1 MKYTEKLG
9 LRLPEGSDKFDIED
23 FNENF
28 GTLDESLV
36 PGENGFDTGGEPIY
50 LRQDIDQYHSYTAGM
65 SSEGELDLT
74 VGVKRGSR
82 YDPYKAAQTHYY
94 YDEEGAVVVAETA
107 ADIVRLRAGES
118 VLEVT
123 EEGVTFNGKPLGGGS
138 QPIGQAVGI
147 LSGVTSSIIGQAE
160 EVTENGI

>member
-1 MKYTEKLG
+1 MNYTEKLG

-28 GTLDESLV
+28 GALDESLV

-65 SSEGELDLT
+65 SSEGEFDLT
-74 VGVKRGSR
+74 VGVKRGAR
-82 YDPYKAAQTHYY
+82 YDHYKEAVTHYR
-94 YDEEGAVVVAETA
+94 YDEEESVASAETV

-138 QPIGQAVGI
+138 QPIGQTVGI
-147 LSGVTSSIIGQAE
+147 LSGVTGSATGILR
-160 EVTENGI
+160 EVTE

>member
-1 MKYTEKLG
+1 MRYTEKLG
-9 LRLPEGSDKFDIED
+9 LRLPEGADKFDIEE

-28 GTLDESLV
+28 ATLDNSLV
-36 PGENGFDTGGEPIY
+36 PGENGFVTDGEPIY
-50 LRQDIDQYHSYTAGM
+50 LWADTDQYHSYTAGM
-65 SSEGELDLT
+65 DSEGELDLT

-94 YDEEGAVVVAETA
+94 YDEEEAVGVAETA

-138 QPIGQAVGI
+138 QPIGQLVGI
-147 LSGVTSSIIGQAE
+147 LSGVTDSVIGTLE
-160 EVTENGI
+160 EVTE

>member
-1 MKYTEKLG
+1 MRYTEKLG

-23 FNENF
+23 INENTR
-28 GTLDESLV
+28 TLDDALV
-36 PGENGFDTGGEPIY
+36 PGENGFVTDGEPIY
-50 LRQDIDQYHSYTAGM
+50 LWEDTDQYHSYTAGM
-65 SSEGELDLT
+65 DSEGELDLT

-94 YDEEGAVVVAETA
+94 YDEEEAVGVAETA

-147 LSGVTSSIIGQAE
+147 LSGVTSSVIGQAE
-160 EVTENGI
+160 EVTE

>member
-28 GTLDESLV
+28 GTLDNSLV
-36 PGENGFDTGGEPIY
+36 PGENGFVTDGKPIY
-50 LRQDIDQYHSYTAGM
+50 LWEDTDQYHSYTAGM
-65 SSEGELDLT
+65 DGEGELDLT

-138 QPIGQAVGI
+138 QPIGQLVGI
-147 LSGVTSSIIGQAE
+147 LSGVTDSVIGTLE
-160 EVTENGI
+160 EVTE

>member
-1 MKYTEKLG
+1 MNYTEKLG
-9 LRLPEGSDKFDIED
+9 LRLPEGADKFDIED

-28 GTLDESLV
+28 GALDESLV

-123 EEGVTFNGKPLGGGS
+123 EEGVTFNGKPLGGT
-138 QPIGQAVGI
+138 QPIGQAVGK
-147 LSGVTSSIIGQAE
+147 LSGVTDSVIGTLE
-160 EVTENGI
+160 EVTE

>member
-28 GTLDESLV
+28 GTLDNSLV
-36 PGENGFDTGGEPIY
+36 PGENGFVTDGKPIY
-50 LRQDIDQYHSYTAGM
+50 LWEDTDQYHSYTAGM
-65 SSEGELDLT
+65 DSEGELDLT

-82 YDPYKAAQTHYY
+82 YDPYKTAQTHYY
-94 YDEEGAVVVAETA
+94 YDEEGAVVIADTA

-138 QPIGQAVGI
+138 QPIGQLVGI
-147 LSGVTSSIIGQAE
+147 LSGTANAATGILR
-160 EVTENGI
+160 EVTV